1 MITHRLRLALAGA
14 TLLAGG
20 VVALPGVASAS
31 PSPASFQSAQKKLEY
46 QLSVRVTQ
54 LQTLSKDV
62 ANATVLTS
70 TQASTLAARLTTETE
85 SINSL
90 VVSVPTDTTFAE
102 LRSARRTMIEGNRVF
117 AVETPQ
123 VFEVIEAD
131 AIASEVTVFQSA
143 EPTLEAAVSAMAGEP
158 GYRNA
163 RSHYSDLVRMVSE
176 ASRLSAH
183 VGAEVITQLPKNF
196 PRDTN
201 LFVQGN
207 RHLLAADVDLA
218 HASYDETIIGL
229 SSGGYTGS

>member
-1 MITHRLRLALAGA
+1 MIKHRLRLALAGA

-31 PSPASFQSAQKKLEY
+31 PSPASFQNAQKKLEY
-46 QLSVRVTQ
+46 QLAVRVTQ
-54 LQTLSKDV
+54 LQTLSHDV
-62 ANATVLTS
+62 TNAGVLSTS
-70 TQASTLAARLTTETE
+70 DASTLAARLAIETT
-85 SINSL
+85 SIDSL
-90 VVSVPTDTTFAE
+90 VASVPNDTTFAE
-102 LRSARRTMIEGNRVF
+102 LRSARRTMVEGDRVF

-131 AIASEVTVFQSA
+131 AIASQVVTFESA
-143 EPTLEAAVSAMAGEP
+143 EPTLEAAVSSMVGEP

-163 RSHYSDLVRMVSE
+163 RSHYRNLVRAVSD

-183 VGAEVITQLPKNF
+183 VGTAVIAQLPSDF
-196 PRDTN
+196 PHDMGI
-201 LFVQGN
+201 FVQGN
-207 RHLLAADVDLA
+207 RHLLAADVALA

>member
-70 TQASTLAARLTTETE
+70 TQASTLAARLATETT

-131 AIASEVTVFQSA
+131 AIASQVTVFQSA

-163 RSHYSDLVRMVSE
+163 RSHYSDLVRMVSK

-196 PRDTN
+196 PRDTH